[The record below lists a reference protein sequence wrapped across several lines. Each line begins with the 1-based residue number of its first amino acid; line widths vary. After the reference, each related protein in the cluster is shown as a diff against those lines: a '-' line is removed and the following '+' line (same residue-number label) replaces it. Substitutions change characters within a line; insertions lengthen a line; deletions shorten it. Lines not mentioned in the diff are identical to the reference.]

1 MSDFYQ
7 SGAITTLHILG
18 SRGYGRIEEELNE
31 ISKEVKTTLIIPAL
45 YSDFILP
52 PMKNILE
59 ILDTISYLNRI
70 IISIGRASKEEFEL
84 VKKAVAGHSDKI
96 ILLWMDNPDILNHFM
111 ELSKNGMK
119 LGEQGKGLSCW
130 TSFGLNLALGNSNV
144 VALHDSDIITYSRE
158 MLARLLYPVMNPN
171 FSYEFSKG
179 YYARF
184 SNKLHGR
191 ATRLLLNPL
200 LKAINNVM
208 GEHVFID
215 YLKSFRYPLAGEFA
229 LKTSLTRVI
238 RFPADW
244 GLEVSTLYEIYR
256 NVALKRICQVELT
269 QRYDHKH
276 QKLSSEDSSQ
286 GLHKM
291 AIDISTNI
299 FKNLAAEGII
309 VSEGVLETIQKN
321 YRKIS
326 EDIIS
331 NYHADAMINGL
342 EFHRHHEE
350 NIVETFYRALV
361 GSSYSY
367 LTDPMSYMM
376 LPNWNRITSAYP
388 DFLSTFRELVEKD
401 NQFR

>member
-31 ISKEVKTTLIIPAL
+31 IAREVKTTLIIPAL

-59 ILDTISYLNRI
+59 TLDTISYLSRI
-70 IISIGRASKEEFEL
+70 IISIGKATKEEFEA
-84 VKKAVAGHSDKI
+84 VQKAVKQHSDKI
-96 ILLWMDNPDILNHFM
+96 ILLWMDNPEILTHFQQ
-111 ELSKNGMK
+111 LSKNGMK

-130 TSFGLNLALGNSNV
+130 TSFGLNLAMGNSNV

-191 ATRLLLNPL
+191 VTRLLLNPL

-208 GEHVFID
+208 GEHIFIE

-229 LKTSLTRVI
+229 LRTSLTRVI

-276 QKLSSEDSSQ
+276 QQLSSEDSSK

-299 FKNLAAEGII
+299 FKNLAAEGIL

-321 YRKIS
+321 YKKIS

-342 EFHRHHEE
+342 EFHRHSEE

-361 GSSYSY
+361 GSSYAY
-367 LTDPMSYMM
+367 LTDPMSYTM

-388 DFLSTFRELVEKD
+388 DFLNTFKDIVEKD